1 MREYTTIQQ
10 SSFDSEGFA
19 WFEVIHYGR
28 ITGNAYHVQNEDTA
42 ISLHKS
48 KFK

>member
-1 MREYTTIQQ
+1 MREYSTIQQ

-19 WFEVIHYGR
+19 WFEVLHWGQ
-28 ITGNAYHVQNEDTA
+28 ITGNAYHVQNGKTA

>member
-19 WFEVIHYGR
+19 WFEIIRYGR
-28 ITGNAYHVQNEDTA
+28 ITGNSYYVENENIA

>member
-1 MREYTTIQQ
+1 MREYSTIQQ
-10 SSFDSEGFA
+10 SSFDSEGLA
-19 WFEVIHYGR
+19 WFEVLRNGR
-28 ITGNAYHVQNEDTA
+28 ITGNAYHVENENIA